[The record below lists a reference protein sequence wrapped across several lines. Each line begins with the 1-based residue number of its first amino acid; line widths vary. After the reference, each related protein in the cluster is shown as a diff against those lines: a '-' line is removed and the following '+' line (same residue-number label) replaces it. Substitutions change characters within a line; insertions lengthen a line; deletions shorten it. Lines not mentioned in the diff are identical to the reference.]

1 MRLLWDERK
10 RLANI
15 VKHGMDFAELD
26 VGFFLDAT
34 YVKSVRAGR
43 FMGIGEFN
51 GVIVSVVYSLLGAE
65 GISVISMR
73 PASVRERSLI

>member
-26 VGFFLDAT
+26 VGFFLDAPA
-34 YVKSVRAGR
+34 VRSVRSGR
-43 FMGIGEFN
+43 FMGIGKFN
-51 GVIVSVVYSLLGAE
+51 GVIVSVVYSVLGAE

-73 PASVRERSLI
+73 PASDRERNLL